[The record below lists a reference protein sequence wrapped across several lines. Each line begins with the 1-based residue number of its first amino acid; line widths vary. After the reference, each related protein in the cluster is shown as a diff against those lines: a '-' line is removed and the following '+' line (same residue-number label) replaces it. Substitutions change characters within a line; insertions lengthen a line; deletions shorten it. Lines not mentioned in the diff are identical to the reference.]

1 MEDIVR
7 ILIADDR
14 PRSRKGLAALLSIND
29 RIEVIGEARDGREAL
44 EFVEE
49 FQPDVVL
56 MDAKMPRM
64 DGIQATS
71 EIKQRWPDVRV
82 IVLSMYNAYR
92 LEAEEVGADRFLEKG
107 CQFWQQ
113 RVRELFENLDRPSR
127 QKASSMSAEM
137 LTLRSDREQHEFS

>member
-107 CQFWQQ
+107 CQP
-113 RVRELFENLDRPSR
+113 RDLVCAVLDV
-127 QKASSMSAEM
+127 
-137 LTLRSDREQHEFS
+137 